1 MKFKI
6 QILFVILLVLSM
18 SPVSALLLSNT
29 NLDNPIKT
37 NNSSNKI
44 VTKQQITNNS
54 SINQT
59 KKTNNTRKVNFNS
72 LK

>member
-72 LK
+72 FE